1 MKMTARVPAYRQAQ
15 IEIKKYIED
24 HQLRFGDA
32 LPPEGVLAQDL
43 GISRPSLREAVK
55 SLESLGIVES
65 RHGEGIYVKA
75 FSFDSIIENLP
86 YAFVSSGRSVRDLL
100 QVRAAIELGSVPAV
114 LRQISPADVQE
125 LRELASRM
133 VKKAKVGELFEE
145 EDRQFHATMYRCL
158 GNAFLGTLTDL
169 FWRVFNR
176 MNHSELPPTRK
187 ALEASARDHADIVK
201 MIEAK
206 DLNGLTSAYERH
218 FNTIFS
224 RMDASP
230 MIREA
235 S

>member
-1 MKMTARVPAYRQAQ
+1 MTTRVPAYRQAQ
-15 IEIKKYIED
+15 IEIKKFIEERKL
-24 HQLRFGDA
+24 QFGDP
-32 LPPEGVLAQDL
+32 LPPEGVIAQEL

-86 YAFVSSGRSVRDLL
+86 YAFVSAGSSVRDLL
-100 QVRAAIELGSVPAV
+100 QVRAAIEVGSVPAV
-114 LRQISPADVQE
+114 LQKISPEDIRG
-125 LRELASRM
+125 LRELASVM
-133 VKKAKVGELFEE
+133 LKKAKTGELFEE

-158 GNAFLGTLTDL
+158 ANPFLSTLTDL

-176 MNHSELPPTRK
+176 MDHTDVPPSRK
-187 ALEASARDHADIVK
+187 AQEASARDHADIVK

-206 DLNGLTSAYERH
+206 DLVGLTSAYEKH

-224 RMDASP
+224 RLDATP
-230 MIREA
+230 PERKIA
-235 S
+235 